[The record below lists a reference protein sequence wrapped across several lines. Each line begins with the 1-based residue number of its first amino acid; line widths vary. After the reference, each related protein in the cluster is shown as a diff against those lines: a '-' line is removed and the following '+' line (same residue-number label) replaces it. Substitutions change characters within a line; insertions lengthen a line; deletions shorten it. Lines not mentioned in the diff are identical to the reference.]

1 MCVFVCVTTYPRF
14 TTAGRGLGRRHFAWK
29 RGLLKGRTR
38 EGSVSAF
45 RSPPPTH
52 YINVFYRAHGNR
64 DTGALGSHLLQ
75 NLSCVRERGSLTC
88 ARKRS
93 LSPAKTEE
101 GEGQRVPSISW
112 AYYPPPPT
120 ILCIY
125 INCLP
130 QPGSA
135 FLLL

>member
-1 MCVFVCVTTYPRF
+1 MHGNVVCSRDGHVKGQCPL
-14 TTAGRGLGRRHFAWK
+14 LGA
-29 RGLLKGRTR
+29 
-38 EGSVSAF
+38 
-45 RSPPPTH
+45 PPPTH

-101 GEGQRVPSISW
+101 GGGSESALDLLGILPPSPNNSFLYLYQLPSTTRQRLSLVI
-112 AYYPPPPT
+112 
-120 ILCIY
+120 I
-125 INCLP
+125 
-130 QPGSA
+130 
-135 FLLL
+135 FLMSFLGTSYANG